1 LPAQRVFTQQR
12 EDIFLCHKFLYR
24 FHLPPV
30 EYLDI
35 SGKRGQS
42 SFQYACCSGV
52 NNLFHKC
59 EIVNAKSSFKFGWII
74 VGVSFITLAL
84 ADGVWYSFSVFFVAL
99 LGEFGWS
106 RSIAAGAF
114 SLFVIVHSL
123 IGPLAGSMVDRF
135 GPRRVILLGL
145 LFLGMGLALCSLTR
159 TWWHYY
165 ILFGVI
171 TALGVGFTGWIP
183 NVTIIQ
189 QWFKANRGLAIGIIS
204 SGVGIGILVC
214 VPLAQH
220 LISKIGWRATYR
232 VMACFIPLVVAP
244 MAIVFFRKPPKRTS
258 PHDTECSEGE
268 VIPLDMKDSL
278 ILDEEWVSRAW
289 TIRKA
294 IATKQ
299 FWLLSISFPL
309 GALITQSIL
318 THQVAFFVDQGMET
332 LFASYIVGIVGISSV
347 GGKILWGTLSD
358 KIGREV
364 TYTMGITCSVCGMIA
379 LIAFPTHPSSTL
391 AYFYGVFFG
400 MGYAATAALPPVI
413 AADFFEGEAYGGI
426 FGALMFLNGLG
437 GASGAWLAGFVHDQV
452 GSYVPVFITMIACAL
467 FACLNIWRAA
477 PRKIRSVPGKKR
489 TFHPP
494 A

>member
-1 LPAQRVFTQQR
+1 L
-12 EDIFLCHKFLYR
+12 
-24 FHLPPV
+24 
-30 EYLDI
+30 
-35 SGKRGQS
+35 GG
-42 SFQYACCSGV
+42 
-52 NNLFHKC
+52 NNLFNKR
-59 EIVNAKSSFKFGWII
+59 EIVNAKGSFNFGWII

-123 IGPLAGSMVDRF
+123 IGPFAGSMVDRF
-135 GPRRVILLGL
+135 GPRRVILL
-145 LFLGMGLALCSLTR
+145 
-159 TWWHYY
+159 
-165 ILFGVI
+165 VI
-171 TALGVGFTGWIP
+171 TAVGVGFTGWIP

-204 SGVGIGILVC
+204 SGIGIGILVC

-220 LISKIGWRATYR
+220 LISKIGWRTTYR

-244 MAIVFFRKPPKRTS
+244 MAIAFFRKPPKTTS
-258 PHDTECSEGE
+258 PHDTECSGGE
-268 VIPLDMKDSL
+268 VIPLDMKDPL

-294 IATKQ
+294 MTTKQ

-332 LFASYIVGIVGISSV
+332 LFASYIVGIVGIVSV

-379 LIAFPTHPSSTL
+379 LTAFPTHPSSTL
-391 AYFYGVFFG
+391 PYFYGVFFG
-400 MGYAATAALPPVI
+400 MGYAATAALPPII

-426 FGALMFLNGLG
+426 FGALMLLNGVG

-452 GSYVPVFITMIACAL
+452 GSYVPVFIIMIACAL

-477 PRKIRSVPGKKR
+477 PRKIRRRAAPRKIRSVPGKKR
-489 TFHPP
+489 AF
-494 A
+494 